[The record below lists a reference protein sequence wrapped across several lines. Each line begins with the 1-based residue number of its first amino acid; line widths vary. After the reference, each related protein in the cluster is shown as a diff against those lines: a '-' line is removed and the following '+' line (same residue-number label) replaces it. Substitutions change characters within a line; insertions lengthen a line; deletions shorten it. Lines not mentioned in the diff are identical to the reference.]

1 MIYELLSNLGFRLFR
16 LKIPV
21 ENLDQK
27 DCDGRIKEIM
37 KAVHDILTDISRN
50 PRGLEHD
57 KKQMKILARLDKI
70 ERKTYENKYR
80 SGRNPMDHVM
90 RNTQNKFTDVD
101 IIAMESH
108 EVIEEYIGNIVNAVW
123 EDFKVEGKELTE
135 NNQKYIEKKLE
146 AVIKRFYENTMDKYI
161 MKTQQKYPDVEK
173 VAKESKE
180 VKKNTSAILLND
192 WIQEEKQLNQKD

>member
-1 MIYELLSNLGFRLFR
+1 M
-16 LKIPV
+16 

-27 DCDGRIKEIM
+27 DWDGRIKEIM
-37 KAVHDILTDISRN
+37 KEVHDILTDISQN

-57 KKQMKILARLDKI
+57 KKQMKILARLDKV

-80 SGRNPMDHVM
+80 SGRNPMECVM
-90 RNTQNKFTDVD
+90 RHAQNKFTDVD

-108 EVIEEYIGNIVNAVW
+108 EVIEEYIGNIFNAVR

-146 AVIKRFYENTMDKYI
+146 AVIKRFYESSMDKHI
-161 MKTQQKYPDVEK
+161 MKAQK
-173 VAKESKE
+173 
-180 VKKNTSAILLND
+180 N
-192 WIQEEKQLNQKD
+192 IQMLRK

>member
-1 MIYELLSNLGFRLFR
+1 M
-16 LKIPV
+16 
-21 ENLDQK
+21 
-27 DCDGRIKEIM
+27 KE
-37 KAVHDILTDISRN
+37 VHDILTDISQN
-50 PRGLEHD
+50 PRALEHD
-57 KKQMKILARLDKI
+57 KKQMKILARLDKV

-80 SGRNPMDHVM
+80 SGRNPMEHVM

-108 EVIEEYIGNIVNAVW
+108 EVIEEYIGNIVNAVR

-146 AVIKRFYENTMDKYI
+146 AVIKRFYESSMDKHI
-161 MKTQQKYPDVEK
+161 MKAQQKYPDVEK

-180 VKKNTSAILLND
+180 VKQEYISNIVEEVKKD
-192 WIQEEKQLNQKD
+192 WIQDEKQLNQMNQNYIKQKIEAMIMKLKNTK